1 MKGYDKIY
9 LMNAALAFP
18 VSLDH
23 FLILTM
29 FITSV
34 GYVTMNVEKN
44 LPQEEAQQF
53 PTTIAVNA
61 FRGFLDE
68 YQKRPKKKRP
78 KPKPQKQQAQKAN
91 QKKKAKE
98 VSALVYREISVI
110 ISRPTMGLYSPW
122 FNLYFCTSLFVF
134 EPQLVTPVTPIINCF
149 EDLATSSSW

>member
-1 MKGYDKIY
+1 M
-9 LMNAALAFP
+9 
-18 VSLDH
+18 
-23 FLILTM
+23 LIP
-29 FITSV
+29 SV

-91 QKKKAKE
+91 QKKKTKE
-98 VSALVYREISVI
+98 VSAVVCRVISVM
-110 ISRPTMGLYSPW
+110 ISHPIKELYR
-122 FNLYFCTSLFVF
+122 
-134 EPQLVTPVTPIINCF
+134 
-149 EDLATSSSW
+149 

>member
-98 VSALVYREISVI
+98 VSAWCIERYQLLSAVQPRGYIARGSIYIFVLVYLYLN
-110 ISRPTMGLYSPW
+110 PTWSHPLHR
-122 FNLYFCTSLFVF
+122 SLIVMK
-134 EPQLVTPVTPIINCF
+134 I
-149 EDLATSSSW
+149 